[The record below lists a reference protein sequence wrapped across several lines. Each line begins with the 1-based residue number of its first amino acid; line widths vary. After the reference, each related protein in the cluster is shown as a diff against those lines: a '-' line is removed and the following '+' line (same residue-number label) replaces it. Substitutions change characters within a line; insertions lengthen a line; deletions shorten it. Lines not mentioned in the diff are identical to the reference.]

1 MWLLLLLFWADPAA
15 FENTLRAGLEA
26 LHGNNLPVA
35 RARLE
40 DASRMQPA
48 RLEVW
53 MGLAQTYWKL
63 QLPDLARS
71 AAAKAESAAPESPVV
86 LHGLAY
92 FYSET
97 GDPARAAALEAR
109 YAEKTPA
116 DREAFPRAIDLYLQA
131 RQAKP
136 AIALA
141 GKALALEDRA
151 DVHELLGEAY
161 EMDGQAENAVVEM
174 RKAIKL
180 NAYEESYYFGLAQ
193 LYLRHQD
200 AEAAAETLQEGRKIF
215 ARSPQLELALG
226 VAYYGLRRFSDAAD
240 CFLRTIQMAPEVEQP
255 YVFLGRMLDQ
265 AEDKLPQVT
274 EAYAARVKSKPDDY
288 LANFLYAKALSFAS
302 GASGASGD
310 RRQIEALLRKS
321 IAVKDDFWE
330 SHYER
335 GILLER
341 GRDFAGAAGEFQR
354 AIELN
359 PNSPTPHYH
368 LARVYERLGRKTDA
382 TAEHAAHERLSA
394 EETNAIRSQERA
406 LTPLDLPAKK
416 RAPRL

>member
-1 MWLLLLLFWADPAA
+1 MWIFLLLLWADPAA

-48 RLEVW
+48 SPQVW

-63 QLPDLARS
+63 GLPDLARS
-71 AAAKAESAAPESPVV
+71 AAAKAESAAPDSPLV

-92 FYSET
+92 FYSES

-109 YAEKTPA
+109 YAEETPA
-116 DREAFPRAIDLYLQA
+116 DRHAFPRAIDLFLQA
-131 RQAKP
+131 RQPKP

-141 GKALALEDRA
+141 GKALVLEDRA
-151 DVHELLGEAY
+151 DLHDQLGAAY
-161 EMDGQAENAVVEM
+161 EMDGQAENAVHEM
-174 RKAIKL
+174 RQAIKL
-180 NAYEESYYFGLAQ
+180 NPYEESYYFGLARV
-193 LYLRHQD
+193 YLRHQN
-200 AEAAAETLQEGRKIF
+200 AESAVEVLQAGRKVF

-240 CFLRTIQMAPEVEQP
+240 SFLRTIGMAPEVEQP

-274 EAYAARVKSKPDDY
+274 EAYAALVKRKPDDY
-288 LANFLYAKALSFAS
+288 LANFLYGKALSL
-302 GASGASGD
+302 ASGASGD
-310 RRQIEALLRKS
+310 RRQIEALFRKS
-321 IAVKDDFWE
+321 IALKGDFWE
-330 SHYER
+330 SRYEL
-335 GILLER
+335 GVLLER

-354 AIELN
+354 AIALN
-359 PNSPTPHYH
+359 SNNPTPHYH
-368 LARVYERLGRKTDA
+368 LARVYERLGEKA
-382 TAEHAAHERLSA
+382 EAAAEHAAHERLSA

-406 LTPLDLPAKK
+406 LTPLDLPAKQP
-416 RAPRL
+416 APRL

>member
-1 MWLLLLLFWADPAA
+1 MWIFLLLLWADPAA

-40 DASRMQPA
+40 EAARMQPA
-48 RLEVW
+48 SPQVW
-53 MGLAQTYWKL
+53 MGLAQTYWRL
-63 QLPDLARS
+63 GLPDLARP
-71 AAAKAESAAPESPVV
+71 AAAKAESAAPESPMVW
-86 LHGLAY
+86 HGLAY

-97 GDPARAAALEAR
+97 GDTAKAAALEAR

-116 DREAFPRAIDLYLQA
+116 DHGAFPRAIELYLQTK
-131 RQAKP
+131 QAKP

-161 EMDGQAENAVVEM
+161 ELDGQADYAGIEM
-174 RKAIKL
+174 RRAIKL
-180 NAYEESYYFGLAQ
+180 NAYEESYYFGLAR
-193 LYLRHQD
+193 LYLRHQN
-200 AEAAAETLQEGRKIF
+200 AGAAVEILQEGRKVF

-240 CFLRTIQMAPEVEQP
+240 CFLRTIRMAPEVEQP
-255 YVFLGRMLDQ
+255 YVFLSRMLDQ

-274 EAYAARVKSKPDDY
+274 EAYAALAKAKPDDY
-288 LANFLYAKALSFAS
+288 LAEFLYGKALSIQ
-302 GASGASGD
+302 SGD
-310 RRQIEALLRKS
+310 RRQIESLLRKS
-321 IAVKDDFWE
+321 IALKGDFWE
-330 SHYER
+330 SHYEL

-359 PNSPTPHYH
+359 PTSPTPHYH
-368 LARVYERLGRKTDA
+368 LARVYERLGKRTEA
-382 TAEHAAHERLSA
+382 AAEHAAHERLSA
-394 EETNAIRSQERA
+394 EETSTIRGQERA
-406 LTPLDLPAKK
+406 FTPLELPA
-416 RAPRL
+416 R

>member
-1 MWLLLLLFWADPAA
+1 MWIFLLLFWADPAA

-40 DASRMQPA
+40 DASRIQPNSPQ
-48 RLEVW
+48 VW

-63 QLPDLARS
+63 GLPDLARS
-71 AAAKAESAAPESPVV
+71 AAAKAESVAPESPLV

-92 FYSET
+92 FYTET
-97 GDPARAAALEAR
+97 GDPAKAAPLESR

-116 DREAFPRAIDLYLQA
+116 DHEAFPRAIGLYLQA
-131 RQAKP
+131 RLPKP

-151 DVHELLGEAY
+151 DVHDLLSEAY
-161 EMDGQAENAVVEM
+161 EMDGQAENAVLEM

-180 NAYEESYYFGLAQ
+180 NAYEESYYFGLGR
-193 LYLRHQD
+193 LYLRHQN
-200 AEAAAETLQEGRKIF
+200 AEAAVQILQKGRKVF

-226 VAYYGLRRFSDAAD
+226 VAYYGLRRFTDAAD

-255 YVFLGRMLDQ
+255 YLFLGRMLDQ
-265 AEDKLPQVT
+265 AEDRLPQVT
-274 EAYAARVKSKPDDY
+274 EAYAALVKSQPDDY
-288 LANFLYAKALSFAS
+288 LANFLYGKVLSIE
-302 GASGASGD
+302 SGD
-310 RRQIEALLRKS
+310 HRQIEALLRKS
-321 IAVKDDFWE
+321 IALKGDFWE
-330 SHYER
+330 SHYEL

-341 GRDFAGAAGEFQR
+341 GRDFAGAAGELQR

-359 PNSPTPHYH
+359 PSSPTPHYH
-368 LARVYERLGRKTDA
+368 LARVYERLGKKTEA
-382 TAEHAAHERLSA
+382 AEEHAAHERLSA
-394 EETNAIRSQERA
+394 EETSAIRSQERA
-406 LTPLDLPAKK
+406 LTPLELPAK
-416 RAPRL
+416 

>member
-1 MWLLLLLFWADPAA
+1 MWILLLLLWADPAS

-40 DASRMQPA
+40 DASRMQPNNPQA
-48 RLEVW
+48 W

-63 QLPDLARS
+63 GLPDLARP

-97 GDPARAAALEAR
+97 GEPGRAASLEAR

-116 DREAFPRAIDLYLQA
+116 DREAFARAIDLYLQA
-131 RQAKP
+131 RQAKA

-141 GKALALEDRA
+141 AKALTVEDRA
-151 DVHELLGEAY
+151 DIHELLGEGY
-161 EMDGQAENAVVEM
+161 EMGGQPENAVAEM

-180 NAYEESYYFGLAQ
+180 NAYDESYYFGLAR
-193 LYLRHQD
+193 LYLRHQN
-200 AEAAAETLQEGRKIF
+200 AEAAVEVLQEGRKVF

-240 CFLRTIQMAPEVEQP
+240 CFLRTTRMAPEVEQP
-255 YVFLGRMLDQ
+255 YIFLGRMLDQ

-274 EAYAARVKSKPDDY
+274 DAYAALVKSKPDDY
-288 LANFLYAKALSFAS
+288 LASFLYGKALSLAS
-302 GASGASGD
+302 GGSGASGD
-310 RRQIEALLRKS
+310 RTRVETLFRKS
-321 IAVKDDFWE
+321 IALKGDFWE
-330 SHYER
+330 SHYEL

-341 GRDFAGAAGEFQR
+341 GRDFADAAGEFQR
-354 AIELN
+354 AIELS
-359 PNSPTPHYH
+359 PSSPTPHYH
-368 LARVYERLGRKTDA
+368 LARVYERLGKKTDA
-382 TAEHAAHERLSA
+382 AAEHAAHERLSA
-394 EETNAIRSQERA
+394 QETSAIRSQERA
-406 LTPLDLPAKK
+406 LTPLELPSK
-416 RAPRL
+416 

>member
-1 MWLLLLLFWADPAA
+1 MWIFLLLLWANPAS
-15 FENTLRAGLEA
+15 FETTLRAGLEA
-26 LHGNNLPVA
+26 LRGNNLPVA

-40 DASRMQPA
+40 EASRMQPA
-48 RLEVW
+48 SPQVW

-71 AAAKAESAAPESPVV
+71 AAEKAGSTAPDSQVV

-97 GDPARAAALEAR
+97 GEPAKAAALEAR
-109 YAEKTPA
+109 YAEKSPA
-116 DREAFPRAIDLYLQA
+116 DHEAFPRAIDLYLQA

-141 GKALALEDRA
+141 GKALAVEDRA
-151 DVHELLGEAY
+151 DVHELLGQAY
-161 EMDGQAENAVVEM
+161 DMDGQAQNAATEM
-174 RKAIKL
+174 RNAIKL
-180 NAYEESYYFGLAQ
+180 NAYDESYYFELAR

-200 AEAAAETLQEGRKIF
+200 AEAAAETLQDGRKVF

-240 CFLRTIQMAPEVEQP
+240 CFLRTIRMAPDVEQS

-274 EAYAARVKSKPDDY
+274 EAYAILVKSKPDDY
-288 LANFLYAKALSFAS
+288 LANFLCGKALSMQP
-302 GASGASGD
+302 GD
-310 RRQIEALLRKS
+310 RRRIAAQIEALFRKS
-321 IAVKDDFWE
+321 IELKGDYWE
-330 SHYER
+330 SHYEL

-341 GRDFAGAAGEFQR
+341 ARDFAGAAGEFQR
-354 AIELN
+354 AIELS

-368 LARVYERLGRKTDA
+368 LARVYERLGRKDEA
-382 TAEHAAHERLSA
+382 AAEHAAHARLSA
-394 EETNAIRSQERA
+394 EETSAIRSQERT
-406 LTPLDLPAKK
+406 LTPLDLPAQWH
-416 RAPRL
+416 APPR

>member
-1 MWLLLLLFWADPAA
+1 MWIFLLLFWADPAA

-26 LHGNNLPVA
+26 LHGNNLAAA

-40 DASRMQPA
+40 EASRMQPA
-48 RLEVW
+48 SPQVW

-63 QLPDLARS
+63 QLPDLARL
-71 AAAKAESAAPESPVV
+71 AADKAESAAPDSPLV

-97 GDPARAAALEAR
+97 GDPAKAAPLEAR

-131 RQAKP
+131 KEAKP

-141 GKALALEDRA
+141 AKALAVEDRA
-151 DVHELLGEAY
+151 GVHDMLGQAY
-161 EMDGQAENAVVEM
+161 EMDGQAENAVAEM
-174 RKAIKL
+174 RKAITL
-180 NAYEESYYFGLAQ
+180 NAYEESYYFKLAR
-193 LYLRHQD
+193 LYLQHQN
-200 AEAAAETLQEGRKIF
+200 AAAAVETLQAGRKIF
-215 ARSPQLELALG
+215 VHRPQLELALG
-226 VAYYGLRRFSDAAD
+226 VAYYGLRRFPDAAD
-240 CFLRTIQMAPEVEQP
+240 CFLRTIRMAPDVEQP

-274 EAYAARVKSKPDDY
+274 EAYAALVKSKPEDY
-288 LANFLYAKALSFAS
+288 LANFLYGKALSMQ
-302 GASGASGD
+302 SGD
-310 RRQIEALLRKS
+310 RRQIEALFLRS
-321 IAVKDDFWE
+321 IAAKRDFWE
-330 SHYER
+330 SHYEL

-354 AIELN
+354 AIQLN

-382 TAEHAAHERLSA
+382 AAELAAHERLSA
-394 EETNAIRSQERA
+394 AETTAIRSQERS
-406 LTPLDLPAKK
+406 LTPLELPAK
-416 RAPRL
+416 

>member
-1 MWLLLLLFWADPAA
+1 MWIFLLLFWADPAA
-15 FENTLRAGLEA
+15 FEGTLRAGLEA
-26 LHGNNLPVA
+26 LHANNLPVA

-40 DASRMQPA
+40 DASRMQPSSPQ
-48 RLEVW
+48 VW

-63 QLPDLARS
+63 GLPDLARS
-71 AAAKAESAAPESPVV
+71 AAAKAQSAAPDSPMV

-97 GDPARAAALEAR
+97 GDTAKAAPFEAR
-109 YAEKTPA
+109 YAEKTPT
-116 DREAFPRAIDLYLQA
+116 DREAFPRAIDLYM
-131 RQAKP
+131 QAKQAQP

-151 DVHELLGEAY
+151 DVHEMLGEAY
-161 EMDGQAENAVVEM
+161 EMDSQTENAAIEM

-180 NAYEESYYFGLAQ
+180 NAYEASYYFGLAR
-193 LYLRHQD
+193 LYLRHQN
-200 AEAAAETLQEGRKIF
+200 AEAAVQILQEGRKTF
-215 ARSPQLELALG
+215 ARSQQLELALG

-240 CFLRTIQMAPEVEQP
+240 CFLSTIRMAPEVEQP

-265 AEDKLPQVT
+265 AEDRLPQVT

-288 LANFLYAKALSFAS
+288 LANFLYGKALSI
-302 GASGASGD
+302 ASGD

-321 IAVKDDFWE
+321 IALKGDFWE
-330 SHYER
+330 SHYDL

-341 GRDFAGAAGEFQR
+341 GRDFAGAASEFQR
-354 AIELN
+354 AIELS

-368 LARVYERLGRKTDA
+368 LARVYERLGKKTEA
-382 TAEHAAHERLSA
+382 AAEHAAHERLSA
-394 EETNAIRSQERA
+394 GETSAIRSQERA
-406 LTPLDLPAKK
+406 LTPLDLPAK
-416 RAPRL
+416 

>member
-1 MWLLLLLFWADPAA
+1 MKVLVSMWIFLLLLWADPAA
-15 FENTLRAGLEA
+15 FENALRTGLEA

-48 RLEVW
+48 NPQAWL
-53 MGLAQTYWKL
+53 GLAQTYWKL
-63 QLPDLARS
+63 GLPDLARS
-71 AAAKAESAAPESPVV
+71 SAGKAESAAPESPVV

-97 GDPARAAALEAR
+97 GDPARAAPLEAR

-116 DREAFPRAIDLYLQA
+116 DHEAFPRAIDLYLQA
-131 RQAKP
+131 KQAKP

-151 DVHELLGEAY
+151 EVHGQLSQAY
-161 EMDGQAENAVVEM
+161 EMDGQSENAVVEM

-180 NAYEESYYFGLAQ
+180 NAYQESYYFELARI
-193 LYLRHQD
+193 YLRHQN
-200 AEAAAETLQEGRKIF
+200 AEAAVETLQQGRKIF

-240 CFLRTIQMAPEVEQP
+240 CFLRTIRIAPEVEQP

-274 EAYAARVKSKPDDY
+274 EAYAALAKSKPDDY
-288 LANFLYAKALSFAS
+288 LASFLYGKALAI
-302 GASGASGD
+302 GSGD

-321 IAVKDDFWE
+321 IALKGDFWE
-330 SHYER
+330 SHYEL

-341 GRDFAGAAGEFQR
+341 GRDFAAAAGEFQR

-359 PNSPTPHYH
+359 PSSPTPHYH
-368 LARVYERLGRKTDA
+368 LARVYERLGKKSEA
-382 TAEHAAHERLSA
+382 VAERAAHERLST
-394 EETNAIRSQERA
+394 EESSSIRSQERS
-406 LTPLDLPAKK
+406 LTPLEQGSKIGQ
-416 RAPRL
+416 

>member
-1 MWLLLLLFWADPAA
+1 MWIFLLLLWADPAA

-26 LHGNNLPVA
+26 LHGNNLPAA

-40 DASRMQPA
+40 EAARIQPA
-48 RLEVW
+48 NPQVW

-63 QLPDLARS
+63 KLPDLARS
-71 AAAKAESAAPESPVV
+71 AAAKAESAAPDNPLVQ
-86 LHGLAY
+86 HGLAY

-97 GDPARAAALEAR
+97 GDPARAAPLEAH

-116 DREAFPRAIDLYLQA
+116 DRDAFPRAMDLYLQA
-131 RQAKP
+131 KQPKT

-141 GKALALEDRA
+141 AQALALEDRA

-161 EMDGQAENAVVEM
+161 EMEDQPENAVREM

-193 LYLRHQD
+193 LYLRHRN
-200 AEAAAETLQEGRKIF
+200 AEAAVETLQEGRKIF
-215 ARSPQLELALG
+215 ARSAQLELALG

-240 CFLRTIQMAPEVEQP
+240 CFLRTIRIAPDVQQP

-265 AEDKLPQVT
+265 AEDRLPQVT
-274 EAYAARVKSKPDDY
+274 EAYAALVKSQPDDY
-288 LANFLYAKALSFAS
+288 LAGFLYGKALSM
-302 GASGASGD
+302 ASGD
-310 RRQIEALLRKS
+310 RRQIETLFRKS
-321 IAVKDDFWE
+321 IALKGDFWE
-330 SHYER
+330 SHYEL

-341 GRDFAGAAGEFQR
+341 GHDFGGAAGELQR
-354 AIELN
+354 AIELS

-368 LARVYERLGRKTDA
+368 LARVYERLGRKDEA
-382 TAEHAAHERLSA
+382 AAEHAAHERLSA
-394 EETNAIRSQERA
+394 EETSAIHSQERA
-406 LTPLDLPAKK
+406 LTPLDLPSK
-416 RAPRL
+416 

>member
-1 MWLLLLLFWADPAA
+1 MWIFLLLLWADPAA
-15 FENTLRAGLEA
+15 FENALRAGLEA
-26 LHGNNLPVA
+26 LHGNNLPAA

-40 DASRMQPA
+40 DASRMQPNSPQ
-48 RLEVW
+48 VW

-63 QLPDLARS
+63 GLPDLARS
-71 AAAKAESAAPESPVV
+71 AAVRAESAAPESPLV

-97 GDPARAAALEAR
+97 GDPAKAAPLEAR

-116 DREAFPRAIDLYLQA
+116 DHQAFPRAIDLYLQA

-151 DVHELLGEAY
+151 DVHDLLGEAY
-161 EMDGQAENAVVEM
+161 EMDGRAENAVLEM

-180 NAYEESYYFGLAQ
+180 NAYEESYYFKLAR
-193 LYLRHQD
+193 LYLRHQN
-200 AEAAAETLQEGRKIF
+200 AEAAVQILQEGRKVF

-240 CFLRTIQMAPEVEQP
+240 CFLRTIRMAPEVEQP
-255 YVFLGRMLDQ
+255 YVFLSRMLDQ

-274 EAYAARVKSKPDDY
+274 EAYAALVKSKPDDY
-288 LANFLYAKALSFAS
+288 LANFLYGKALSIE
-302 GASGASGD
+302 SGD

-321 IAVKDDFWE
+321 IALNGSYWE
-330 SHYER
+330 SHYEL
-335 GILLER
+335 GTLLER

-354 AIELN
+354 TIELS

-368 LARVYERLGRKTDA
+368 LARVYERLDRKTEA
-382 TAEHAAHERLSA
+382 AAEHAAHERLSA

-406 LTPLDLPAKK
+406 LTPLDLPAK
-416 RAPRL
+416 

>member
-1 MWLLLLLFWADPAA
+1 MRIFEAMLIFLLLLWADPAA
-15 FENTLRAGLEA
+15 FENSLRAGLEA

-40 DASRMQPA
+40 EASRMQPA
-48 RLEVW
+48 SPQVW

-63 QLPDLARS
+63 KLPDLARS
-71 AAAKAESAAPESPVV
+71 SAAKAESAAPESPLV

-97 GDPARAAALEAR
+97 GDPARAASLEAR

-116 DREAFPRAIDLYLQA
+116 DQEAFPRALDLYLQA

-136 AIALA
+136 AITLA
-141 GKALALEDRA
+141 GKALALENRA
-151 DVHELLGEAY
+151 DVHELLGQAY
-161 EMDGQAENAVVEM
+161 EMDSQAEKAAIEM
-174 RKAIKL
+174 REAIKL
-180 NAYEESYYFGLAQ
+180 NAYEESYYFALAQ
-193 LYLRHQD
+193 LYLRHRD
-200 AEAAAETLQEGRKIF
+200 VEAAVGTLQQGRKIF
-215 ARSPQLELALG
+215 ARSAQLELALG

-274 EAYAARVKSKPDDY
+274 EAYAVLVKAKPDDY
-288 LANFLYAKALSFAS
+288 MANFLYGKALSIAS
-302 GASGASGD
+302 GNRG
-310 RRQIEALLRKS
+310 QIEALFRKS
-321 IAVKDDFWE
+321 IALKADFWE
-330 SHYER
+330 SHYEL

-341 GRDFAGAAGEFQR
+341 GRDFTGAAGEFQR

-359 PNSPTPHYH
+359 PNTPTPHYH
-368 LARVYERLGRKTDA
+368 LARVYERLGKKTEA
-382 TAEHAAHERLSA
+382 AAEHAVHERLSA
-394 EETNAIRSQERA
+394 EETSAIRSQERA
-406 LTPLDLPAKK
+406 LTPLELPAK
-416 RAPRL
+416 